1 MEQDPEQPPVTDPA
15 WGKGGLDEIISRGS
29 FQFKWF
35 YGSTNIIV
43 YTYVSVSFNEKQI
56 CKT

>member
-56 CKT
+56 C